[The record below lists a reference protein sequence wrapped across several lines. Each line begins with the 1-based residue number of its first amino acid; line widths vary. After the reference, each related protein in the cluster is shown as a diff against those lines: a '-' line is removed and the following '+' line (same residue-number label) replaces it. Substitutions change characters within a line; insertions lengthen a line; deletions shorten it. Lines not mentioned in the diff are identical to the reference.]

1 MDKIFRKTWDAL
13 LSKKPHFA
21 EFLERVTIRN
31 IRGIAELTVPFTYPV
46 SVLAGENCSGKST
59 VLYALACAYRAPEA
73 NSWGVT
79 PASLFPDFRPHASK
93 GLPSDWL
100 SVGPAIEYQYQTV
113 GETTRMRWQRTK
125 VWHRISEKQTGGLRI
140 YMRTIKDEADPFA
153 LGRVGWSRSFFGQ
166 KGGKQPSRPVY
177 MRTLGSVT
185 DLSRVRSHLAL
196 ARRPDVQLEGIPS
209 SLVYFAEQILPFSY
223 KRLVC
228 LRAEGKR
235 PLLFAEVDIGNGATT
250 YSEFHMSSGERAML
264 ELSLALSQLKG
275 ALVLLDEV
283 DVGLHPHTQ
292 QKLMLEL
299 QRLALRN
306 DLQIV
311 ATTHSPAI
319 LDCVPE
325 HARLFLERGREG
337 VVLRPAYRD
346 IIQNA
351 LYGRSRDVLS
361 ILCEDTAAE
370 NLIRGALDVLCP
382 ELGIRHSDVKIGRDT
397 GADEFGHHFQMLKK
411 FDLAEGFLFVL
422 DGDEAGRKRAEDLRG
437 KETGLAGVLNL
448 PGEAGPEEWIWKAL
462 QRDAASYAPIFGMD
476 KEVYFGTLRN
486 KEQMYDGTVGEVAK
500 NRLKSFCDE
509 IERETR
515 HVARVVGRRE
525 TESGKGDMAAF
536 KADLKDAIA
545 AWRRE

>member
-13 LSKKPHFA
+13 LGKRPHYA

-31 IRGIAELTVPFTYPV
+31 IRGIGDLEILFNCPV

-59 VLYALACAYRAPEA
+59 VLFALACAYRVPGAGSRDFVP
-73 NSWGVT
+73 T
-79 PASLFPDFRPHASK
+79 TLFPDFRPSYES
-93 GLPSDWL
+93 GLPSD
-100 SVGPAIEYQYQTV
+100 SREREPAMEYQYQTAA
-113 GETTRMRWQRTK
+113 ETKRMRWRRTK
-125 VWHRISEKQTGGLRI
+125 SWSRSYFGQTGG
-140 YMRTIKDEADPFA
+140 E
-153 LGRVGWSRSFFGQ
+153 
-166 KGGKQPSRPVY
+166 QPERPLY
-177 MRTLGSVT
+177 MRTLSGVNNPSE
-185 DLSRVRSHLAL
+185 VRSHLAL
-196 ARRPDVQLEGIPS
+196 AQRSDLQAEEIDS
-209 SLVYFAEQILPFSY
+209 SLTYFAEKILPFRY
-223 KRLVC
+223 KRLVH
-228 LRAEGKR
+228 LRTEGKR
-235 PLLFAEVDIGNGATT
+235 PLLFAETVLEDGSTGGS
-250 YSEFHMSSGERAML
+250 YSEFHMSSGERAVL
-264 ELSLALSQLKG
+264 ELSLKLSKLHG

-283 DVGLHPHTQ
+283 DMGLHPHTQ

-306 DLQIV
+306 ELQIV
-311 ATTHSPAI
+311 ATTHSPTI
-319 LDCVPE
+319 LDCVHE
-325 HARLFLERGREG
+325 SGRLFLERKRGG
-337 VVLRPAYRD
+337 VTLSHPYRD

-361 ILCEDTAAE
+361 ILCEDAAAE

-422 DGDEAGRKRAEDLRG
+422 DGDEAGRKRADDLRG

-486 KEQMYDGTVGEVAK
+486 KEQMYEGTVGEVAK
-500 NRLKSFCDE
+500 NQLKSFCDE
-509 IERETR
+509 VERETR